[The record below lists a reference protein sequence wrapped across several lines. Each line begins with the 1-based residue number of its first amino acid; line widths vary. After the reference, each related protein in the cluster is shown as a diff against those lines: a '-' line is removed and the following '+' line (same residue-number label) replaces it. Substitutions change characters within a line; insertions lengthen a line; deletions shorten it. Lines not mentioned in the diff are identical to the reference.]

1 MRILR
6 LDLGPAN
13 GTVDF
18 HPFVSV
24 IHGLDEVQREVLT
37 GSLRSLVRGTS
48 AGLSGLVENDGD
60 LIELA
65 TASGEVLGPFTTEDV
80 IVAVD
85 TAQLGEQNEASLRA
99 ELDQLRR
106 QAESD
111 AVHVEEIRA
120 DLDPTALVTVQHVRQ
135 ALAGTTPITA
145 AELVREE
152 IRQSI
157 LDQIA
162 AVEKIPAVLY
172 HAKPEVEGVVA
183 RWNAYKEAEAEASGY
198 LASLDR
204 RVSDAEAAYQRALEA
219 LSDAERRA
227 VPRMLSAEDD
237 ARVEELASI
246 AYDRRG
252 RRSKSR
258 TQEQEQELTALLA
271 KVGQETHTAYA
282 MYRLSPTADPASLA
296 EVERNKQVA
305 ERARHNLETAKAE
318 FASDPQAVELIGA
331 LELVKD
337 EARLHLGPMLPA
349 DLGEALLAL
358 RDESENPEWVD
369 AVESIRTALVELGV
383 EIDPAIERVDLPG
396 WAGGC
401 IRRQLQEIEEER
413 ASVDR
418 AELEVQLRRA
428 ELALD
433 RHVRAMARID
443 RLEST
448 AAKSASHAAEL
459 DNRLAIATGEGGLSG
474 HDLVKS
480 IEPLAQLVRT
490 EAGSSAPIVL
500 VGDFNTLNDAEL
512 DELLG
517 ELERLAQG
525 VQLIIVTDRT
535 RAATWASQVGLRR
548 ALRSTV
554 VSMRI

>member
-37 GSLRSLVRGTS
+37 GSLRSLVRGTTS
-48 AGLSGLVENDGD
+48 GLSGLVESDGE

-65 TASGEVLGPFTTEDV
+65 MASGEVLGPFTTEDV

-85 TAQLGEQNEASLRA
+85 TVQLGEQNEAGLRA

-106 QAESD
+106 RAESD

-145 AELVREE
+145 AELHREQ
-152 IRQSI
+152 ICQSI
-157 LDQIA
+157 EDQA
-162 AVEKIPAVLY
+162 LALQSIPPVLY
-172 HAKPEVEGVVA
+172 QAKPEVDGVVS
-183 RWNAYKEAEAEASGY
+183 RWNAYKQAETEASGY

-204 RVSDAEAAYQRALEA
+204 RVSDAEAAYRRALEA

-227 VPRMLSAEDD
+227 VPRTLTPEED

-258 TQEQEQELTALLA
+258 TEEQEQELAALLA

-282 MYRLSPTADPASLA
+282 MYRIAPTADPVSIA
-296 EVERNKQVA
+296 EVERNKQVV
-305 ERARHNLETAKAE
+305 ERAKHNLDAAKAE
-318 FASDPQAVELIGA
+318 FSNDPQAVELIGQ
-331 LELVKD
+331 LELLKD
-337 EARLHLGPMLPA
+337 EARLHLGPMRPA
-349 DLGEALLAL
+349 DLGAALLAL
-358 RDESENPEWVD
+358 RDETENPAWVEG
-369 AVESIRTALVELGV
+369 VESIRAALIDLGV
-383 EIDPAIERVDLPG
+383 EVDPTIEPTDLPG
-396 WAGGC
+396 WAQGWV
-401 IRRQLQEIEEER
+401 RQQSKDL
-413 ASVDR
+413 AAKKVDVDR
-418 AELEVQLRRA
+418 VALEAQLSRA
-428 ELALD
+428 EVALD
-433 RHVRAMARID
+433 RHIRAMARID
-443 RLEST
+443 RLEVT
-448 AAKSASHAAEL
+448 AAKSASHATEL
-459 DNRLAIATGEGGLSG
+459 ENRLAVATGEGGVSG
-474 HDLVKS
+474 HDLIKS
-480 IEPLAQLVRT
+480 IEPLADLVRT

-500 VGDFNTLNDAEL
+500 VGDFNTLNDSEL

-535 RAATWASQVGLRR
+535 KAATWASQVGLRR